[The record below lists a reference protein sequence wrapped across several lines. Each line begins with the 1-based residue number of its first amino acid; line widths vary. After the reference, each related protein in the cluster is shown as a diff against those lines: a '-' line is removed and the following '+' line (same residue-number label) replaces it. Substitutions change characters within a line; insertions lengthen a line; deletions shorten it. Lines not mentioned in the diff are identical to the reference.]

1 MRTSIGNTWI
11 LQLVIIF
18 MLIFVSF
25 LALSLNYT
33 KAYKLKNELVTMIE
47 KYEGLSSKNKKNDG
61 SISLINNYLR
71 FNGYG
76 VMHTCEQTEFGSKNL
91 DDDTLE
97 PVEEGERYYYC
108 VAKIDTSN
116 ERLNNRSRYR
126 IKIFFNFNLPVIGD
140 LFTFTVEGT
149 TIDINNAIENDINYF
164 EGDL

>member
-1 MRTSIGNTWI
+1 
-11 LQLVIIF
+11 
-18 MLIFVSF
+18 
-25 LALSLNYT
+25 
-33 KAYKLKNELVTMIE
+33 
-47 KYEGLSSKNKKNDG
+47 
-61 SISLINNYLR
+61 
-71 FNGYG
+71 
-76 VMHTCEQTEFGSKNL
+76 MHTCEQTEFGSKNL

-116 ERLNNRSRYR
+116 ERLTKRSRYR
-126 IKIFFNFNLPVIGD
+126 IKVFFNFNLPVIGD